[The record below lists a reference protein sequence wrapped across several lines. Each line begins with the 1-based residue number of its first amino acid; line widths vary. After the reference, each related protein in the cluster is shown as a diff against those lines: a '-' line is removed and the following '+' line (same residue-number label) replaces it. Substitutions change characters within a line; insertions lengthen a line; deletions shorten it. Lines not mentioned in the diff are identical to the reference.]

1 MLRNCPYCK
10 RPMLESATR
19 CPKCGKESAQASPL
33 KMMVV
38 FFMVVLA
45 VLVFMYLRKPVQA
58 TQAVSAEVLTLH
70 APKGMLTPMG
80 EPYLDSL
87 IKEVNGHL
95 LANNCV
101 AAIPLLEQALK
112 IREDQAGRILLG
124 QCLVEKDP
132 ERALLYLKQALQEG
146 VDSATLAPWIAKAD
160 RLVRENQQMGQVQS
174 SHFVL
179 WSEAKAETWDAS
191 SPLLAELETLYDQ
204 FALRF
209 DYQPSEPLQAV
220 LFMDST
226 YRIPGI
232 PDWTG
237 ALFDGKIR
245 IPLNVMKD
253 WPKHRG
259 TLAHELGHA
268 FVHSM
273 AKGRVPTWFDEGLA
287 QILEER
293 SFGEEERAME
303 LADSLS
309 LTQSFLNSSADR
321 ARQLYYTSWVLCK
334 RILPANVQSPTSLS
348 GVRDWLQNPSDTL
361 WSSLLS
367 QALQTKP

>member
-1 MLRNCPYCK
+1 MI
-10 RPMLESATR
+10 ESATR

-38 FFMVVLA
+38 FFMVVIA
-45 VLVFMYLRKPVQA
+45 VMIFMYMRKQPQA
-58 TQAVSAEVLTLH
+58 TTASSAEVLTLQ
-70 APKGMLTPMG
+70 APKGMLAPMG
-80 EPYLDSL
+80 EPLLDSL

-95 LANNCV
+95 LSNNCV
-101 AAIPLLEQALK
+101 AAIPLLERALK
-112 IREDQAGRILLG
+112 LREDQAGRILLG
-124 QCLVEKDP
+124 QCLVETDP
-132 ERALLYLKQALQEG
+132 SRALLYLRQALQEG
-146 VDSATLAPWIAKAD
+146 VDSVTLAPWIAKAE
-160 RLVRENQQMGQVQS
+160 RLVRENQEMGQVRS

-179 WSEAKAETWDAS
+179 WSEAKSETWEAS
-191 SPLLAELETLYDQ
+191 PQLLAELEQLYDQ

-245 IPLNVMKD
+245 IPLNVMKE

-259 TLAHELGHA
+259 TLAHELAHA
-268 FVHSM
+268 FLHSM
-273 AKGRVPTWFDEGLA
+273 ARGQVPIWFDEGVA

-293 SFGEEERAME
+293 VFSEEERTME

-309 LTQSFLNSSADR
+309 LTQPFLQSGAER
-321 ARQLYYTSWVLCK
+321 ARQLYFTSWVMCQ
-334 RILPANVQSPTSLS
+334 RILPANVQSPNSLS
-348 GVRDWLQNPSDTL
+348 GVRDWLQSPTDSH
-361 WSSLLS
+361 WASLLS
-367 QALQTKP
+367 QALHSSP